1 MTTLPEVHLAAEAI
15 VAHVDG
21 ELAPVPRDRANAH
34 LARCAECR
42 AAVAEQ
48 RRAKAALTVAPGPK
62 PSSDLL
68 ERLRD
73 IPMTTGLA
81 EPGIVLAIENDQL
94 VWGTEASVGPR
105 GRAKRAARKR
115 DRKAEQS
122 VKNKRQDRPSGTARP
137 ASRNPRGN
145 RAHRISVGFAGVAA
159 AAVVGMLAVGATTA
173 STGGVSSG
181 GGGGRAPLPPITPA
195 SQQTGTSGPASTSF
209 PGNAQLVDSSRL
221 FVHRPARV
229 YPAAAYPGR

>member
-34 LARCAECR
+34 LAHCAECR

-73 IPMTTGLA
+73 IPMTTGLV
-81 EPGIVLAIENDQL
+81 EPGIVLAIENDEL
-94 VWGTEASVGPR
+94 VWGTETSIGPR

-115 DRKAEQS
+115 ERKAEQS
-122 VKNKRQDRPSGTARP
+122 VRTKRQDRPSGTPRP
-137 ASRNPRGN
+137 ASRRG
-145 RAHRISVGFAGVAA
+145 AHRISVGFAGVAA

-173 STGGVSSG
+173 STGGASSG
-181 GGGGRAPLPPITPA
+181 GNVRTPLPPLTPA
-195 SQQTGTSGPASTSF
+195 SQQTGTTGLGSTSF
-209 PGNAQLVDSSRL
+209 PGGTQLVESSRL
-221 FVHRPARV
+221 FIHRPARAV
-229 YPAAAYPGR
+229 PVGAYPGR